1 MKYETLQLN
10 EKYYDGFDPE
20 PEINIYCAPD
30 EGLKIW
36 EGYFET
42 LLSGCYQGYK
52 SEDGLL
58 SPHCHVDGYYDEDEW
73 LLPSIETAIHE
84 IQAYDPEKIEMYGS
98 LMQESIK
105 SLQKDLLQFL
115 EKAQKEGKKVYIQRI

>member
-10 EKYYDGFDPE
+10 RKYYDGFDPE

-30 EGLKIW
+30 DGLKIW

-42 LLSGCYQGYK
+42 LLSGCYQAYK

-58 SPHCHVDGYYDEDEW
+58 SPYCHVDGYYDEEEW
-73 LLPSIETAIHE
+73 LLPSIETAILE
-84 IQAYDPEKIEMYGS
+84 IKAYDLNKTATDSELLLEPVSE
-98 LMQESIK
+98 
-105 SLQKDLLQFL
+105 LQKDLLQFL
-115 EKAQKEGKKVYIQRI
+115 EKAQKEGKKVYIQRV